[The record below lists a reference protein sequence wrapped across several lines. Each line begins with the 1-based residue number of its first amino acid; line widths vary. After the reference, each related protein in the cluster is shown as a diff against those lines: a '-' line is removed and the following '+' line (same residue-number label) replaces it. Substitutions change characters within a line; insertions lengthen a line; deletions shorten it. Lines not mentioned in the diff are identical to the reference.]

1 MQLLVKGDKA
11 FYRNILVISL
21 PIVAQSLITMGVNA
35 TDTVMLGSFGEQ
47 QLSAAS
53 ISNQFYSIFQIFCM
67 GLGGGAAV
75 MTARFWG
82 SKNRAGIRKVV
93 AIMLRIALVAA
104 VGFTLLMCLAPG
116 AVLRLYTTDTAIVGY
131 GEAYYSFLSWTF
143 LLQGIS
149 MTVAIV
155 LRSVGRYNVPL
166 IASASSF
173 LLNIFFNW
181 VFMFGKLG
189 APRLEIRGAAI
200 GTLIARI
207 VECSIILL
215 YLLVKDKQISFRPKD
230 LFASCGDVWQPYLK
244 YSAPVIVSD
253 IMLALGAN
261 FVAVIMMKI
270 GTNFVAANA
279 ITNVTVQISTFFTLA
294 LANSA
299 SIIIGNTLGRGEK
312 ALAQVQGT
320 TFLVISAVLGVL
332 AAGLIQLLKPNIL
345 GLYAVQP
352 ETKQIAA
359 ALMDSVSL
367 IVVFRTTSSVLTK
380 GILRGG
386 GDTRY
391 MMVADV
397 LFLWI
402 GSIPLGSLAGLVWQ
416 ASPFVIYFCLN
427 IDLLIKT
434 VWCTVRLF
442 TGKWIKELHG
452 TQNVARQKTA

>member
-1 MQLLVKGDKA
+1 
-11 FYRNILVISL
+11 
-21 PIVAQSLITMGVNA
+21 
-35 TDTVMLGSFGEQ
+35 
-47 QLSAAS
+47 
-53 ISNQFYSIFQIFCM
+53 
-67 GLGGGAAV
+67 
-75 MTARFWG
+75 
-82 SKNRAGIRKVV
+82 
-93 AIMLRIALVAA
+93 
-104 VGFTLLMCLAPG
+104 LAPG
-116 AVLRLYTTDTAIVGY
+116 AVLRLYTTDAAIVGY
-131 GEAYYSFLSWTF
+131 GEAYYSFLCWTF
-143 LLQGIS
+143 LLQSVS
-149 MTVAIV
+149 MTAAIV

-166 IASASSF
+166 VASASSF

-207 VECSIILL
+207 VECTIILL
-215 YLLVKDKQISFRPKD
+215 YLLVKDKQIGFRPKD
-230 LFASCGDVWQPYLK
+230 FVAPCGDIWQPYLK

-253 IMLALGAN
+253 LMLALGAN

-299 SIIIGNTLGRGEK
+299 SIIIGNTLGKGDK
-312 ALAQVQGT
+312 ATAQVQGT
-320 TFLVISAVLGVL
+320 TFLVIGAVLGVL

-367 IVVFRTTSSVLTK
+367 IVVFRTMSSVLTK
-380 GILRGG
+380 GVLRGG

-402 GSIPLGSLAGLVWQ
+402 GSIPLGSLAGLVWH
-416 ASPFVIYFCLN
+416 ASPFAIYFCLN
-427 IDLLIKT
+427 IDLIIKSI
-434 VWCTVRLF
+434 WCTVRLF

-452 TQNVARQKTA
+452 TQSTAQQKTA